1 MNKNVL
7 VIPRY
12 LVTLRFIELP
22 STDASEISQMAEFQ
36 ALKELPYP
44 KEEIISSYRNIGSYK
59 KGFSSIMLVIAKRQ
73 IIEQM
78 MAEAAN
84 KPDAVGLETELFYLN
99 LLKLGIPKYE
109 TVVLAIE
116 IHKDYSEVIV
126 LDNKRPIFSRG
137 FRNEEFFE
145 ELERSMIAYKRER
158 NVREIQEAAVVYH
171 SSLSVENIK
180 QNIKEYFRIP
190 VNYYEYKENLSGL
203 KLPLEINLLPKEVID
218 QKLYKQNYQEI
229 LLSYMLLLVAAVML
243 ASFFLFKL
251 HEKNRIIAMFSEK
264 TDRIQAEVDALNNFI
279 KKTDVI
285 KSQNEA
291 GELIINILKESYKL
305 VPGDIALSGLD
316 YDGKDAIY
324 YKGTTREMAS
334 VFNFIKILE
343 KSEYFEKV
351 EVKYAT
357 KKEGGN
363 REMAD
368 FNILCKINPVR

>member
-22 STDASEISQMAEFQ
+22 SIDEPEISQMAEFQ

-44 KEEIISSYRNIGSYK
+44 KEEIIYSYRNLGPYK
-59 KGFSSIMLVIAKRQ
+59 KGFSSIMLVIAKKQ

-78 MAEAAN
+78 MAEAKD
-84 KPDAVGLETELFYLN
+84 KPDTVRFETELLYLYLLN
-99 LLKLGIPKYE
+99 LGIAKHDKI
-109 TVVLAIE
+109 TMAIE

-145 ELERSMIAYKRER
+145 ELERSMLAYKREK
-158 NVREIQEAAVVYH
+158 NIREIDEAAIVYH

-180 QNIKEYFRIP
+180 PNIKEYFKIP
-190 VNYYEYKENLSGL
+190 VNYYEYKEGLSGL
-203 KLPLEINLLPKEVID
+203 KLPLEIDLLPRDVID
-218 QKLYKQNYQEI
+218 RKLYKQNYQEALLTYI
-229 LLSYMLLLVAAVML
+229 LLLAAVVML
-243 ASFFLFKL
+243 ASFFFFKL
-251 HEKNRIIAMFSEK
+251 HEKNRIISMFSEK
-264 TDRIQAEVDALNNFI
+264 AYGIQAEVDALNNFI
-279 KKTDVI
+279 KKTDAI

-324 YKGTTREMAS
+324 YKGMTGDMSS

-343 KSEYFEKV
+343 KSKYFEKV

-357 KKEGGN
+357 KKVAGN
-363 REMAD
+363 LEIAD
-368 FNILCKINPVR
+368 FSIACKIR